1 METNIILIGM
11 PASGKTTIG
20 QLLSEKLDSYT
31 FIDTDSF
38 IEKTQGLSV
47 VEIFK
52 KYLEQNGYNYRMIR
66 ILETSLFLS
75 MLPLH
80 MDKPKKVFGFLQN
93 AMNIMESL

>member
-1 METNIILIGM
+1 M
-11 PASGKTTIG
+11 AK
-20 QLLSEKLDSYT
+20 LSHSICGRYDFFNNDIYEIRMDDELHLNLVLEFDNKE
-31 FIDTDSF
+31 F
-38 IEKTQGLSV
+38 